1 MSKIKVAINGL
12 GRIGKMVLWHYVTT
26 KPENIEIVVA
36 NGGSGTPEDLA
47 YMLKFDSV
55 HGRFPANI
63 EYTDNSLII
72 DGKEI
77 EIVSERDPAKLPWKK
92 FEIDIVIEATG
103 KFTKKEDAAKHIEAG
118 AKKVIITAP
127 GKNVDKTFVLGVNDN
142 EYDPENHNIVS
153 NASCTTNSLAP
164 VMKVLEDEFGVES
177 ALVTTVHA
185 YTSSQVTI
193 DKKKPGKHRRGRSA
207 AVNIIPTTTGAA
219 KATVEVIPSLKG
231 KMHAMALR
239 VPVPD
244 VAVTDISV
252 TLKKEVSANELNKTF
267 EKYANGPMNG
277 ILGITYDE
285 VVSTDMIGNTNS
297 STIDGLSTSVI
308 DGNKAKILAWYDNEF
323 GYSKRVLELSTLI
336 ASKM

>member
-1 MSKIKVAINGL
+1 MVKVAINGL
-12 GRIGKMVLWHYVTT
+12 GRIGKMVLWHYVET
-26 KPENIEIVVA
+26 KPKNVEIVVA

-55 HGRFPANI
+55 HGRFPASV
-63 EYTDNSLII
+63 EYTEDSLII

-77 EIVSERDPAKLPWKK
+77 KIVSERDPAKLPWK
-92 FEIDIVIEATG
+92 EMGIDIVIEATG
-103 KFTKKEDAAKHIEAG
+103 KFTKREDAAKHLEAG

-142 EYDPENHNIVS
+142 EYDPENHHVVS

-164 VMKVLEDEFGVES
+164 VMKILEDEFGVES
-177 ALVTTVHA
+177 ALVTTIHA

-193 DKKKPGKHRRGRSA
+193 DKKKPGKHRRGRAA

-219 KATVEVIPSLKG
+219 KATIEVIPNLKG

-252 TLKKEVSANELNKTF
+252 TLKKETTAEELNKTF
-267 EKYANGPMNG
+267 EKYANGAMKG
-277 ILGITYDE
+277 ILGITYEE
-285 VVSTDMIGNTNS
+285 VVSTDMISNPHS
-297 STIDGLSTSVI
+297 STIDALSTSVV
-308 DGNKAKILAWYDNEF
+308 DGNKAKILTWYDNEF
-323 GYSKRVLELSTLI
+323 GYARRVLELTDMI
-336 ASKM
+336 ASKL

>member
-1 MSKIKVAINGL
+1 MKKVAINGL

-26 KPENIEIVVA
+26 KPKNIEIVVA

-55 HGRFPANI
+55 HGRFPVSV
-63 EYTDNSLII
+63 EYTDDSLII
-72 DGKEI
+72 DKKEI
-77 EIVSERDPAKLPWKK
+77 KIVSKRDPEKLPWS
-92 FEIDIVIEATG
+92 ELGVDIVIEATG
-103 KFTKKEDAAKHIEAG
+103 KFTKKDDAAKHLKAG

-127 GKNVDKTFVLGVNDN
+127 GKNVDKTIVLGVNHN
-142 EYDPENHNIVS
+142 EYDPQNHHVIS

-164 VMKVLEDEFGVES
+164 AMKVLEEVFGVES

-193 DKKKPGKHRRGRSA
+193 DKKKPGKHRRGRAA

-219 KATVEVIPSLKG
+219 KATIEVIPSLKG

-252 TLKKEVSANELNKTF
+252 TLKKETTAEEINKAF
-267 EKYANGPMNG
+267 EEYSNNQLKG

-285 VVSTDMIGNTNS
+285 VVSTDMIGNPNS
-297 STIDGLSTSVI
+297 STIDALSTSVV

-323 GYSKRVLELSTLI
+323 GYARRVLELAELV
-336 ASKM
+336 ASKL

>member
-1 MSKIKVAINGL
+1 MAKVAINGL
-12 GRIGKMVLWHYVTT
+12 GRIGKMVLWHYIQT
-26 KPENIEIVVA
+26 KPENIEITVA

-55 HGRFPANI
+55 HGKFPASVD
-63 EYTDNSLII
+63 YTDESLIV

-77 EIVSERDPAKLPWKK
+77 KIVSERDPAKLPWK
-92 FEIDIVIEATG
+92 EMGIDIVIEATG
-103 KFTKKEDAAKHIEAG
+103 KFTERDAAAKHLEAG

-127 GKNVDKTFVLGVNDN
+127 GKNVDKTFVLGVNHN
-142 EYDPENHNIVS
+142 EYDPQNHHVVS

-164 VMKVLEDEFGVES
+164 AMKVLEEVFGVES

-193 DKKKPGKHRRGRSA
+193 DKKKPGKHRRGRAA

-219 KATVEVIPSLKG
+219 KATIEVIPSLAG

-252 TLKKEVSANELNKTF
+252 TLKKETTAEEINKAF
-267 EKYANGPMNG
+267 KEYANNQLKG
-277 ILGITYDE
+277 ILDITYDE
-285 VVSTDMIGNTNS
+285 VVSTDMIGNPHS
-297 STIDGLSTSVI
+297 SIIDGLTTSVV

-323 GYSKRVLELSTLI
+323 GYSRRVLEL
-336 ASKM
+336 ASLMAEKL

>member
-1 MSKIKVAINGL
+1 MKKVAINGL

-26 KPENIEIVVA
+26 KPKNIEIVVA

-47 YMLKFDSV
+47 YMLKFDST
-55 HGRFPANI
+55 HGRFPVSV
-63 EYTDNSLII
+63 EYTDNSLIV

-77 EIVSERDPAKLPWKK
+77 QIVSERDPEKLPWS
-92 FEIDIVIEATG
+92 ELGIDIVIEATG
-103 KFTKKEDAAKHIEAG
+103 KFTDREGASKHLKAG

-127 GKNVDKTFVLGVNDN
+127 GKNVDKTFVLGVNHN
-142 EYDPENHNIVS
+142 EYDPQNHNIIS

-164 VMKVLEDEFGVES
+164 AMKVLEEVFGVES
-177 ALVTTVHA
+177 ALITTVHA

-193 DKKKPGKHRRGRSA
+193 DKKKPGKHRRGRAA

-219 KATVEVIPSLKG
+219 KATIEVIPSLAG

-252 TLKKEVSANELNKTF
+252 TLKKDVNAEEINKAF
-267 EKYANGPMNG
+267 EEYAKNQLKG
-277 ILGITYDE
+277 ILDITYDE
-285 VVSTDMIGNTNS
+285 VVSTDILGNPHS
-297 STIDGLSTSVI
+297 SIIDGLSTSVV

-323 GYSKRVLELSTLI
+323 GYARRVLELVELV
-336 ASKM
+336 ASKS

>member
-1 MSKIKVAINGL
+1 MAKVAINGL
-12 GRIGKMVLWHYVTT
+12 GRIGKMVLWHYVET
-26 KPENIEIVVA
+26 KPDNVEIVVA

-55 HGRFPANI
+55 HGRFPATV
-63 EYTDNSLII
+63 EYTDDSLII

-77 EIVSERDPAKLPWKK
+77 KIVSERDPAKLPWK
-92 FEIDIVIEATG
+92 EMGVDIVIEATG
-103 KFTKKEDAAKHIEAG
+103 KFTKREDAAKHLEAG

-127 GKNVDKTFVLGVNDN
+127 GKKVDKTIVLGVNHD
-142 EYDPENHNIVS
+142 EYDPQNHHVIS

-164 VMKVLEDEFGVES
+164 AMKVLEDTFGVES
-177 ALVTTVHA
+177 ALITTVHA

-193 DKKKPGKHRRGRSA
+193 DKKKPGKHRRGRA
-207 AVNIIPTTTGAA
+207 AAINIIPTTTGAA

-252 TLKKEVSANELNKTF
+252 TLKKDVTAEEVNKAFEEAANSYLK
-267 EKYANGPMNG
+267 G

-285 VVSTDMIGNTNS
+285 VVSTDMIGNPNS
-297 STIDGLSTSVI
+297 STIDGLSTAVA
-308 DGNKAKILAWYDNEF
+308 DGNKVKILAWYDNEF
-323 GYSKRVLELSTLI
+323 GYARRVLELTSLV
-336 ASKM
+336 ASKL